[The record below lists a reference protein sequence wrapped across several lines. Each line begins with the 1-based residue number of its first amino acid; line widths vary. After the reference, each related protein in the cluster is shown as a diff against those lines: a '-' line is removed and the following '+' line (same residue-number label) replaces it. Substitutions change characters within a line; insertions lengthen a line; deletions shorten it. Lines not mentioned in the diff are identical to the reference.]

1 MHPMPL
7 TSRPFQGATTHSGPP
22 RASAR
27 TSSGA
32 PRRAVGRQ
40 VLGGLLATM
49 ALAGCAGLS
58 PGDLA
63 GLDANQRR
71 LLAWHSRPDPGP
83 SARQGTLRAAAD
95 PMPLPVAAPPSPI
108 VWQWQGRPRTLDEY
122 LRRQPVAALLIARH
136 GRIVHESYRFGVT
149 PDLPFL
155 SNSIAKSVT
164 SLAVGYAL
172 HERRIRDLSA
182 PASRY
187 VPELAGTLHG
197 DTAIRDLM
205 RMGSGAR
212 FVETYRPG
220 DDASRFRQGFQ
231 RVGVIAALREFGER
245 QAAPGT
251 RFNYAGPDV
260 AVLSAVVRGATGES
274 IADYLSPRLWQAMG
288 AEAPARWDR
297 DPTGL
302 ELTQCC
308 LRARP
313 RDYLRLGIVLAH
325 DGRRPDTGALVIPPD
340 YLLASTD
347 VRGLE
352 APFRPGGTG
361 LGIGYHNLFWILPT
375 PSRQF
380 ALIGV
385 HGQAIFV
392 DPGQRLVM
400 VHLAVNATAHA
411 SETTMAAERAALWR
425 GVVHS
430 AQGW

>member
-1 MHPMPL
+1 MHPMSLSP
-7 TSRPFQGATTHSGPP
+7 RPSQGAFAHSRRM

-27 TSSGA
+27 TATGE
-32 PRRAVGRQ
+32 RMRTVVR
-40 VLGGLLATM
+40 LGLAGLVATM

-71 LLAWHSRPDPGP
+71 LLAWHSRPDSGPG
-83 SARQGTLRAAAD
+83 ARQGTLRAAAD
-95 PMPLPVAAPPSPI
+95 PMPLPVAAPSAPV
-108 VWQWQGRPRTLDEY
+108 VWQWQGRPRTLAAY
-122 LRRQPVAALLIARH
+122 LERQPVAALLIAKN
-136 GRIVHESYRFGVT
+136 GRVVHESYRFGLM
-149 PDLPFL
+149 PEQPFL
-155 SNSIAKSVT
+155 SNSIAKSVA

-172 HERRIRDLSA
+172 HERKIPDLGV

-187 VPELAGTLHG
+187 VPELTGSLYG
-197 DTAIRDLM
+197 DTALRDLL

-212 FVETYRPG
+212 FVETYQPG
-220 DDASRFRQGFQ
+220 DDSSRFRQGFQ
-231 RVGVIAALREFGER
+231 RVGVLAALREFGER

-260 AVLSAVVRGATGES
+260 AVLAAVVRGATGES

-288 AEAPARWDR
+288 AEAPARWER

-325 DGRRPDTGALVIPPD
+325 DGRRPDTGAVVIPRD

-347 VRGLE
+347 VRGLDP
-352 APFRPGGTG
+352 PFRPGGTG
-361 LGIGYHNLFWILPT
+361 LGVGYHNLFWILPT

-380 ALIGV
+380 ALLGV

-392 DPGQRLVM
+392 DPAQRLVM
-400 VHLAVNATAHA
+400 VHLAVNTTANA
-411 SETTMAAERAALWR
+411 SQTTMAAERAALWR
-425 GVVHS
+425 GVVQS
-430 AQGW
+430 AQAW